1 MVGRFG
7 PRTGKSRLRE
17 SCNLRLLPA
26 ILLSV
31 SVLVGALIV
40 VAVPLFFP
48 PVASTG
54 AGGAV
59 DSAAR
64 IEIEL
69 LLGKLDAQTE
79 VIGQLRDQIDSIE
92 SRIVTMEVGASG
104 PVADGGLQVVGP
116 SGAGSLDD
124 EYAQVVL
131 VADRRNLNK
140 GLTVPPSSWLVQ
152 TFGLPAENLGDSCAD
167 MTNPRLAALLKD
179 EQVGPVRLKMLKPAL
194 ESLAVIFDKIQKADP
209 ELYGRINTAGSL
221 CVRLVRGSAS
231 SVSSHSFGLSLDLNI
246 NGVLDTLGDGRTQ
259 LGLTILADFFNG
271 DGWVWGAAYG
281 REDSMHFEVAKE
293 TIEQWIAEGK
303 I

>member
-1 MVGRFG
+1 M
-7 PRTGKSRLRE
+7 
-17 SCNLRLLPA
+17 PA
-26 ILLSV
+26 IILSV
-31 SVLVGALIV
+31 SVLIAALIV
-40 VAVPLFFP
+40 VAIPLFFP
-48 PVASTG
+48 PNPSQG
-54 AGGAV
+54 EGGAV
-59 DSAAR
+59 DSSAR

-69 LLGKLDAQTE
+69 MLGRLESQREDNA
-79 VIGQLRDQIDSIE
+79 QLRDQIDALE
-92 SRIVTMEVGASG
+92 SRIIAMEAGASG

-140 GLTVPPSSWLVQ
+140 GLTVPSSGWLVE
-152 TFGLPAENLGDSCAD
+152 TFGLPADNLGDSCAE
-167 MTNPRLAALLKD
+167 MTNPRLAGLLQD
-179 EQVGPVRLKMLKPAL
+179 QQVGPVRVRMLKPAI
-194 ESLAVIFDKIQKADP
+194 ESLTVIFDKIQKADP
-209 ELYGRINTAGSL
+209 ELFGRINTAGSL

-293 TIEQWIAEGK
+293 TIQKWVDEGK

>member
-1 MVGRFG
+1 M
-7 PRTGKSRLRE
+7 
-17 SCNLRLLPA
+17 RLLPA

-31 SVLVGALIV
+31 SVLVAALIV
-40 VAVPLFFP
+40 VSIPLFFP
-48 PVASTG
+48 PAGPSG
-54 AGGAV
+54 EGGAV

-69 LLGKLDAQTE
+69 LLGKLDSQNEAISE
-79 VIGQLRDQIDSIE
+79 LLDQIDSLE
-92 SRIVTMEVGASG
+92 GRIIAMELGASG

-116 SGAGSLDD
+116 TGAGSLDD

-140 GLTVPPSSWLVQ
+140 GLTVPTSSWLVE
-152 TFGLPAENLGDSCAD
+152 TFGMPADNLGEKCAE
-167 MTNPRLAALLKD
+167 MTNGRLAGLLKD
-179 EQVGPVRLKMLKPAL
+179 EQVGPVRLRMLKPAL

-221 CVRLVRGSAS
+221 CVRFVRGSGS

-246 NGVLDTLGDGRTQ
+246 NGVIDTLGDGRTQ

-293 TIEQWIAEGK
+293 TIEKWIAEGK

>member
-1 MVGRFG
+1 MRI
-7 PRTGKSRLRE
+7 
-17 SCNLRLLPA
+17 LPA

-31 SVLVGALIV
+31 SVLVAALIV
-40 VAVPLFFP
+40 VAIPLFFP
-48 PVASTG
+48 PAGPSGV
-54 AGGAV
+54 GGAV

-69 LLGKLDAQTE
+69 LLGKLD
-79 VIGQLRDQIDSIE
+79 GQNEAISELLDQIDSLE
-92 SRIVTMEVGASG
+92 GRIIAMELGASG

-140 GLTVPPSSWLVQ
+140 GLTVPSSRWLVD
-152 TFGLPAENLGDSCAD
+152 TFGLPADNLGDNCAE
-167 MTNPRLAALLKD
+167 MTNPRLSGLLQD
-179 EQVGPVRLKMLKPAL
+179 EQVGPVRLRMLKPAL

-221 CVRLVRGSAS
+221 CVRLVRGSAN

-271 DGWVWGAAYG
+271 DGWIWGAAYG

-293 TIEQWIAEGK
+293 TIEQWVAEGK

>member
-1 MVGRFG
+1 MGRFG
-7 PRTGKSRLRE
+7 LKTWQRRLRE

-31 SVLVGALIV
+31 SVLIGALIV

-48 PVASTG
+48 SAGPSG
-54 AGGAV
+54 EGGAV

-69 LLGKLDAQTE
+69 LLGKLDDQTE
-79 VIGQLRDQIDSIE
+79 VISQLRDQIDSIE
-92 SRIVTMEVGASG
+92 SRIIAMEVGASG

-131 VADRRNLNK
+131 VADRRNLNT
-140 GLTVPPSSWLVQ
+140 GLTVPSSSWLVQ
-152 TFGLPAENLGDSCAD
+152 TFGLPAENLGNDKCYE
-167 MTNPRLAALLKD
+167 MTNPRLAALVHA

-209 ELYGRINTAGSL
+209 ELYGRINTSGSL

-293 TIEQWIAEGK
+293 TIEKWIAEGK